1 MAGYTV
7 HNIYGET
14 VKNVKN
20 HLNQG
25 NLCEDVTQISTKQI
39 QLITITLSLNL
50 LYFLDVTIPRDNKI

>member
-20 HLNQG
+20 HLNKG